1 MGMQDDLDGIVRQ
14 RRRNLSL
21 LQLMALTMAGLV
33 AINPAQVRAG
43 DLNADSEL
51 QTTGAPHAPALTH
64 CVDQE
69 ERRIGRR

>member
-51 QTTGAPHAPALTH
+51 QTTGAPQAPALTH